1 MWVPTI
7 KKFAYKV
14 ISYYNVVHVWREQ
27 EKTTSVRWK
36 NLLDVFPSHATL
48 QWLPWNALYG
58 CPIYDSLVQTSLPR
72 KPIGSSLCSRVT
84 PTLISRLASPLR
96 SLPFS
101 THVLSPLLSQRK
113 SESDTRANYL
123 IIPTRYKVPAK
134 LVQLSGFMLFIC
146 GKQHNLTCL
155 RLQVQRP
162 QLGHIILPSS
172 EIKSIYSAN
181 AQWLIKRW

>member
-1 MWVPTI
+1 MERTG
-7 KKFAYKV
+7 KDDLY
-14 ISYYNVVHVWREQ
+14 EM
-27 EKTTSVRWK
+27 EKPSGCVSIFCHPPMASLKCIIWLS
-36 NLLDVFPSHATL
+36 NLWQSGPA
-48 QWLPWNALYG
+48 
-58 CPIYDSLVQTSLPR
+58 SLPR

-96 SLPFS
+96 SLRFS

-113 SESDTRANYL
+113 TESDTRANYF
-123 IIPTRYKVPAK
+123 IIPTRYKVSAK
-134 LVQLSGFMLFIC
+134 LVQLSGFVLFIC

-155 RLQVQRP
+155 RLQVQRT
-162 QLGHIILPSS
+162 QLGHIILPLS